1 MPLFKRASQR
11 YGQSEA
17 PETPYQ
23 KARQLW
29 DERIGSARVQ
39 AMNWRLMAFS
49 MMALSTGLAIGLMHQ
64 ASQSSIT
71 PYVVEVD
78 QEGTV
83 RAVGPATEAYRPS
96 DAQIAH
102 HLARF
107 IRNVRALSLD
117 PVVVRQSWLEAYDF
131 TTDRAAKILNEHA
144 KANDPFA
151 AVGDRSI
158 SVEVT
163 SVVRASEGSFQVKW
177 IEQTFER
184 GSLSDTSRY
193 TALLSI
199 VLQPPATEDQL
210 QKNPLGIYVNGLDWS
225 RELA

>member
-1 MPLFKRASQR
+1 MPLFKRTSQR
-11 YGQSEA
+11 YSRSEA

-29 DERIGSARVQ
+29 DERIGNARLQ
-39 AMNWRLMAFS
+39 AMNWRIMAFS
-49 MMALSTGLAIGLMHQ
+49 MIALSSGLAIGLMHQ
-64 ASQSSIT
+64 ASRSTIT

-78 QEGTV
+78 QQGTV
-83 RAVGPATEAYRPS
+83 RAVGPAIEAYRPS

-102 HLARF
+102 HLAQF
-107 IRNVRALSLD
+107 VKNVRSLSLD
-117 PVVVRQSWLEAYDF
+117 PVVVRQNWLEAYDF
-131 TTDRAAKILNEHA
+131 TTDRAAEILNEHA
-144 KANDPFA
+144 KAQDPFGQ
-151 AVGDRSI
+151 VGDMSI
-158 SVEVT
+158 SVEVA
-163 SVVRASEGSFQVKW
+163 SVVRASGDSFQVKW

-193 TALLSI
+193 TAMLSI
-199 VLQPPATEDQL
+199 VFQPPKTEAQL